1 LDPDI
6 NFSKSPRGRAGVKL
20 SRRRGAARR
29 KKATEA
35 ARAAAAASVDLVLE
49 DVSIN
54 SESTASMALPDNM
67 IEWILGF
74 MQLQRIVSGLHCF
87 NSCLKGQVQLSG
99 TQNPALTH
107 NMNFVGV

>member
-1 LDPDI
+1 MWNISSTSCDPQSLYLLDPDI

-49 DVSIN
+49 DVSNQFRIYGIYGP
-54 SESTASMALPDNM
+54 SKVSAHLFWSTS
-67 IEWILGF
+67 
-74 MQLQRIVSGLHCF
+74 R
-87 NSCLKGQVQLSG
+87 
-99 TQNPALTH
+99 
-107 NMNFVGV
+107 